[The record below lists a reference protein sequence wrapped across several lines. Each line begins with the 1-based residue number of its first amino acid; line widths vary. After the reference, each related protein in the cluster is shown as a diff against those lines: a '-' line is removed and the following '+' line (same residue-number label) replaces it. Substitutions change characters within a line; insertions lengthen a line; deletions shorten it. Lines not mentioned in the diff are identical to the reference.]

1 MILIAKHLRKIKS
14 VYALWIYSWR
24 FAMQPGVAKRIGIL
38 FPLLLLLSCGKKTT
52 TQQEEQR
59 DAMLQKFFTVA
70 LKPGTP
76 DGLWLADKD
85 SVATMVEKKYLS
97 SYVAKPDELQKDE
110 IRKRLSGLTVLYR
123 IEGNSIAMLTQV
135 ADSAG
140 ISAGTLRFNKKTG
153 AQQVYDFRLRGK
165 DGEVSGVLHY
175 YPKEE
180 KIEYIEGGF
189 TIRAARELRPA
200 AELITD
206 FKQRIEQSTGLPRY

>member
-1 MILIAKHLRKIKS
+1 MRTNAALKIS
-14 VYALWIYSWR
+14 IIFSL
-24 FAMQPGVAKRIGIL
+24 L
-38 FPLLLLLSCGKKTT
+38 FVLFCGKKPN

-59 DAMLQKFFTVA
+59 NAMLQRFFTVA
-70 LKPGTP
+70 TQPGRP

-85 SVATMVEKKYLS
+85 SVAAMVEKKYLA

-110 IRKRLSGLTVLYR
+110 IRKRLSSLTVLYR

-140 ISAGTLRFNKKTG
+140 ISVGELRLKKKT
-153 AQQVYDFRLRGK
+153 ATQQTYDFRLRGK

-175 YPKEE
+175 YPKNNEE
-180 KIEYIEGGF
+180 KIEYLEGGF

-200 AELITD
+200 EELIAD
-206 FKQRIEQSTGLPRY
+206 FKQRIEQSTSLPRY